1 MKRVEI
7 CGIDTSTLPKPSN
20 KEIDEMLRHLKDGNL
35 SLRETL
41 IFNNMRLVLSVVQRF
56 MNKRCN
62 IDDVFQVGCVG
73 LIKAIDN
80 FDVSINVQFS
90 TYAVPMIVG
99 EIKRY
104 FRDNIGFRIT
114 RSMRDMAYRI
124 LQFKEEF
131 IKTNKREPS
140 NIEIAKALNLSELD
154 VNNAQCST
162 LEPISLY
169 EPVYNDG
176 NETVRVLDQIG
187 DTKNNA
193 ETWLENVTLVEALKK
208 LNEREK
214 QILLM
219 RYYYGKTQTEISNE
233 VGISQAQVSRLEKNA
248 LSNIKKKISY

>member
-7 CGIDTSTLPKPSN
+7 CGINTANLPKPN
-20 KEIDEMLRHLKDGNL
+20 NREIDEMLRHLKEGNL

-41 IFNNMRLVLSVVQRF
+41 IYNNMRLVLSVVQRF

-80 FDVSINVQFS
+80 FDVSLNVQFS

-114 RSMRDMAYRI
+114 RSMRDTAYKI

-131 IKTNKREPS
+131 MRVNKREPS
-140 NIEIAKALNLSELD
+140 NSEISSALNISEID
-154 VNNAQCST
+154 VINAQCST
-162 LEPISLY
+162 LEPVSLY

-219 RYYYGKTQTEISNE
+219 RYYYGKTQTEISDE

-248 LSNIKKKISY
+248 ISNIKKKISY

>member
-20 KEIDEMLRHLKDGNL
+20 KEIDEMLRHLKQGNL

-41 IFNNMRLVLSVVQRF
+41 IYNNMRLVLSVVQKF
-56 MNKRCN
+56 MNKKCN
-62 IDDVFQVGCVG
+62 IDDVFQVGCIG
-73 LIKAIDN
+73 LMKAIDN
-80 FDVSINVQFS
+80 FDVSLNVQFS

-114 RSMRDMAYRI
+114 RSMRDTAYKI
-124 LQFKEEF
+124 LQFKEGFE
-131 IKTNKREPS
+131 KQYKREATTS
-140 NIEIAKALNLSELD
+140 EISKALEIPEYE
-154 VNNAQCST
+154 VNMAQCSS
-162 LEPISLY
+162 LDPISLY

-187 DTKNNA
+187 DTKNNSDS
-193 ETWLENVTLVEALKK
+193 WLENITLLEALKK
-208 LNEREK
+208 LNGREK
-214 QILLM
+214 EILLM
-219 RYYYGKTQTEISNE
+219 RYYYGKTQTEISEE

-248 LSNIKKKISY
+248 IAYMKKKISY

>member
-7 CGIDTSTLPKPSN
+7 CGINTANLPKPN
-20 KEIDEMLRHLKDGNL
+20 NREIDEMLRHLKEGNL

-41 IFNNMRLVLSVVQRF
+41 IYNNMRLVLSVVQRF

-80 FDVSINVQFS
+80 FDVSLNVQFS

-114 RSMRDMAYRI
+114 RSMRDTAYKI

-131 IKTNKREPS
+131 MRINKREPS
-140 NIEIAKALNLSELD
+140 NSEISSALNISEIE
-154 VNNAQCST
+154 VINAQCST
-162 LEPISLY
+162 LEPVSLY

-248 LSNIKKKISY
+248 ISNIKKKISY

>member
-7 CGIDTSTLPKPSN
+7 CGINTANLPKPN
-20 KEIDEMLRHLKDGNL
+20 NREIDEMLRHLKEGNL

-41 IFNNMRLVLSVVQRF
+41 IYNNMRLVLSVVQRF

-80 FDVSINVQFS
+80 FDTSLNVQFS

-114 RSMRDMAYRI
+114 RSMRDTAYKI

-131 IKTNKREPS
+131 LRTNKREPTNS
-140 NIEIAKALNLSELD
+140 EISVALNIDELE

-187 DTKNNA
+187 DNKNNA

-248 LSNIKKKISY
+248 ISNIKKKISY

>member
-7 CGIDTSTLPKPSN
+7 CGINTATLPKPN
-20 KEIDEMLRHLKDGNL
+20 NREIDEMLRHLKDGNL

-41 IFNNMRLVLSVVQRF
+41 IYNNMRLVLSVVQRF

-80 FDVSINVQFS
+80 FDVNLNVQFS

-114 RSMRDMAYRI
+114 RSMRDTAYKI

-131 IKTNKREPS
+131 MRLNKREPTNEEIS
-140 NIEIAKALNLSELD
+140 ASLNISEIEI
-154 VNNAQCST
+154 NNAQCST

-187 DTKNNA
+187 DTKNNSD
-193 ETWLENVTLVEALKK
+193 TWLENVTLVEAVKK
-208 LNEREK
+208 LNERER

-248 LSNIKKKISY
+248 ISNIKKKISI

>member
-1 MKRVEI
+1 MRRVEI

-20 KEIDEMLRHLKDGNL
+20 KEIDEMLKHLKEGNL

-41 IFNNMRLVLSVVQRF
+41 IYNNMRLVLSVVQKF
-56 MNKRCN
+56 MNKKCN
-62 IDDVFQVGCVG
+62 IDDVFQVGCIG
-73 LIKAIDN
+73 LMKAIDN
-80 FDVSINVQFS
+80 FDVTLNVQFS
-90 TYAVPMIVG
+90 TYAVPMIIG

-114 RSMRDMAYRI
+114 RSMRDTSYKI
-124 LQFKEEF
+124 LQFKEHFE
-131 IKTNKREPS
+131 KEYKREATTT
-140 NIEIAKALNLSELD
+140 EIANALNLTEYD
-154 VNNAQCST
+154 VNCAQYST

-187 DTKNNA
+187 DSNN
-193 ETWLENVTLVEALKK
+193 TSDSWLENVTLVEALKK
-208 LNEREK
+208 LNDREK

-219 RYYYGKTQTEISNE
+219 RYYYGKTQTEISEE

-248 LSNIKKKISY
+248 IEYMKKKIDY